1 MPKKISVNNMIEV
14 VVALVIGVVFLSL
27 VISSVASAALSLTGA
42 AQTIV
47 NTIPTIYVVGLLLY
61 VIHWATSGD

>member
-14 VVALVIGVVFLSL
+14 VVALVVGVVFLSL
-27 VISSVASAALSLTGA
+27 VISSVATAALSLTGA

-61 VIHWATSGD
+61 VIHWATSD